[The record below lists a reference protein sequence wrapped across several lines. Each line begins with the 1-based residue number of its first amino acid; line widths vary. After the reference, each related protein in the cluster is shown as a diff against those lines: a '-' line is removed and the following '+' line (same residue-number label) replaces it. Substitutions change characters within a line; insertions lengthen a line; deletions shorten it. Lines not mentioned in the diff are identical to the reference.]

1 MMTKLLRK
9 LTHDV
14 PVLNENTVV
23 PLRVGSLSFFIY
35 YICYKGSHFSIST
48 FKLTLYSILGVDF
61 LLREM
66 WSLL

>member
-23 PLRVGSLSFFIY
+23 PLRVGSLPLYLLYMLYGKSFFY
-35 YICYKGSHFSIST
+35 
-48 FKLTLYSILGVDF
+48 LYVQTYLVF
-61 LLREM
+61 NFRC
-66 WSLL
+66 

>member
-23 PLRVGSLSFFIY
+23 PLRVGSLSLSLFIVY
-35 YICYKGSHFSIST
+35 AIREAI
-48 FKLTLYSILGVDF
+48 F
-61 LLREM
+61 LSLR
-66 WSLL
+66 SNLPCIQF